1 MVLPKTEGGFDAGA
15 YLAWEEAQPE
25 RNEYI
30 AGEVFAVVG
39 VRQSHNV
46 ATGNIYNA
54 LRGEL
59 KGSPCRVFI
68 ESVKTRIEAADC
80 FFYPDVV
87 VTCDPRD
94 RQTPAYV
101 SHPLLLVEVLS
112 DSTAAFD
119 RGVKFAAY
127 RKLESLLDYVLID
140 VAAQRIEVFRRNPEN
155 RWVLY
160 EYSPG
165 DSLEL
170 ASLSLNLDVTKLF
183 DDTLEETPADTLDDR
198 HQAIDRPGNKS

>member
-1 MVLPKTEGGFDAGA
+1 MAVPKTEGGFDAAA

-30 AGEVFAVVG
+30 AGEVFAMVG

-46 ATGNIYNA
+46 ASGNIYNA
-54 LRGEL
+54 LRREL

-80 FFYPDVV
+80 FFYPDVL
-87 VTCDPRD
+87 VTCDARD

-101 SHPLLLVEVLS
+101 SHPLLLAEVLS

-155 RWVLY
+155 HWVLY
-160 EYSPG
+160 EYGPG

-170 ASLSLNLDVTKLF
+170 ASLALHLDVGELL
-183 DDTLEETPADTLDDR
+183 DDTLEEAQDDTPEDR
-198 HQAIDRPGNKS
+198 RQAIDHSGTKQ

>member
-1 MVLPKTEGGFDAGA
+1 MALPKTESGFDAAA

-25 RNEYI
+25 RNEYV
-30 AGEVFAVVG
+30 AGEVFAMVG

-46 ATGNIYNA
+46 ATGNLYNA
-54 LRGEL
+54 LRREL

-87 VTCDPRD
+87 VTCDARD
-94 RQTPAYV
+94 RETPQYV
-101 SHPLLLVEVLS
+101 SHPLLVVEVLS

-119 RGVKFAAY
+119 RGAKFAAY
-127 RKLESLLDYVLID
+127 RKLESLRDYVLFD

-155 RWVLY
+155 HWVLY
-160 EYSPG
+160 DYGLGESV
-165 DSLEL
+165 EL
-170 ASLSLNLDVTKLF
+170 ASVSVLLGVAELLE
-183 DDTLEETPADTLDDR
+183 DTQDEAEQPITPA
-198 HQAIDRPGNKS
+198 IDKP

>member
-1 MVLPKTEGGFDAGA
+1 MALAQPENRFDAAA

-30 AGEVFAVVG
+30 AGEVFAMVG

-54 LRGEL
+54 LRREL

-68 ESVKTRIEAADC
+68 ESVKTHVEAADA
-80 FFYPDVV
+80 FFYPDIV
-87 VTCDPRD
+87 VTSDARD
-94 RQTPAYV
+94 RLTPNYV
-101 SHPLLLVEVLS
+101 SHPLLVVEVLS

-119 RGVKFAAY
+119 RGAKFAAY
-127 RKLESLLDYVLID
+127 RKLESLKDFVLID
-140 VAAQRIEVFRRNPEN
+140 VVRQRVEVFRRNAEN
-155 RWVLY
+155 HWVLY
-160 EYSPG
+160 DYGIG

-170 ASLSLNLDVTKLF
+170 TSLSLSLAVDKIL
-183 DDTLEETPADTLDDR
+183 DDTQEDEAV
-198 HQAIDRPGNKS
+198 